1 MQPSRRLCLYAL
13 VALLVFLL
21 SGVQAHAG
29 TLTITRSPSGPH
41 ADADHP
47 ISANAHPAATSAA
60 PSAITNQDVLEMT
73 KAGLSPGVILD
84 KISSTTSCRFDTSV
98 AALTALKS
106 SGVEDSVL
114 SAMIHCPSAAVAH
127 NRPYVWIGAN
137 TERTS
142 SRSGIGMRGSRDSS
156 LEGQNAETIAGTHPE
171 YAGVVREIQDKCDG
185 VTITN
190 QQSNADYSVT
200 IERYHSGHLM
210 SQRNE
215 FNIFRSRDGNLILS
229 DKTTWLKNAASDICE
244 AILKDAAA
252 NKAADA
258 QTDFRNPTNRS
269 Y

>member
-21 SGVQAHAG
+21 SSVQAHAG
-29 TLTITRSPSGPH
+29 TLTITRSQSGPH
-41 ADADHP
+41 TDADRSP
-47 ISANAHPAATSAA
+47 RANAQPATTSVT
-60 PSAITNQDVLEMT
+60 PSAMTNQDVLEMT

-84 KISSTTSCRFDTSV
+84 KISGTSSCRFDTSV
-98 AALTALKS
+98 PALTSLKS
-106 SGVEDSVL
+106 SGVDDSVL
-114 SAMIHCPSAAVAH
+114 SAMIHCPSAAVIH
-127 NRPYVWIGAN
+127 SRPYVWIGAN

-142 SRSGIGMRGSRDSS
+142 SRSGIGMRGSRDLSV
-156 LEGQNAETIAGTHPE
+156 EGQNTQTTAGTHPE
-171 YAGVVREIQDKCDG
+171 YAGVAREMQEKCD

-190 QQSNADYSVT
+190 EQSSADYSVT
-200 IERYHSGHLM
+200 VQRYHAGHLV

-215 FNIFRSRDGNLILS
+215 FSVFRSRDGNLILS
-229 DKTTWLKNAASDICE
+229 DKTTWLKNAASDICQ

-258 QTDFRNPTNRS
+258 QSNIGNPTSRS

>member
-21 SGVQAHAG
+21 SGVQARAG
-29 TLTITRSPSGPH
+29 TLMLTGPPSGPR
-41 ADADHP
+41 ADA
-47 ISANAHPAATSAA
+47 AHLTRGNPQPPATSAI
-60 PSAITNQDVLEMT
+60 PSAMTNQDVLEMT

-98 AALTALKS
+98 SALTALKS

-114 SAMIHCPSAAVAH
+114 SAMIHCPSSAVIH
-127 NRPYVWIGAN
+127 SRPYVWIGAN

-142 SRSGIGMRGSRDSS
+142 SRSGIGMRGSRDLS
-156 LEGQNAETIAGTHPE
+156 LGGQNTETTAGTHPE
-171 YAGVVREIQDKCDG
+171 YAGVARAIQEKCDG
-185 VTITN
+185 LTITN

-200 IERYHSGHLM
+200 VERYHSGHLM

-215 FNIFRSRDGNLILS
+215 FSVFRSRDGNLILS
-229 DKTTWLKNAASDICE
+229 DKTTWLKNAASDICQ

-258 QTDFRNPTNRS
+258 QSDFRNPANRS